1 MSSTSTRPRRRFST
15 RRKALLALVTIA
27 LALIGWLHL
36 TGAAGISGMPIRD
49 MDWNGDG
56 SVSHHEILQAFY
68 AVRVTTTLEGPREC
82 KSYLWRSDNRA
93 IRLDCRTEMTVT
105 P

>member
-1 MSSTSTRPRRRFST
+1 MSSTSTRPRRRFSS
-15 RRKALLALVTIA
+15 RRKALLALVVIA
-27 LALIGWLHL
+27 LALVGWLHL

-56 SVSHHEILQAFY
+56 SVSHHEILQALY

-82 KSYLWRSDNRA
+82 KSYLWRGDNRA